1 MQRHPIRSGVADE
14 ETGVGHDVQSTSL
27 EEFAAEHGVA
37 LTRFA
42 FLLCGNRAGAD
53 DLVQD
58 TYLKLHQRFGE
69 RLTVAAPLAYARRT
83 LVNLHISAR
92 RRRAAGEVV
101 LAELPDTLA
110 TAAVD
115 HGAQD
120 EMWRLLAGLNERQ
133 RAVIVLRYYLDL
145 PDREIAT
152 LIGCREGTVRSL
164 ASRAV
169 AELRLHP
176 QLARTRGDRS

>member
-1 MQRHPIRSGVADE
+1 MQRHPIKSGVADE
-14 ETGVGHDVQSTSL
+14 ETGVADEVPGSGLDV
-27 EEFAAEHGVA
+27 FAEAHGVA

-42 FLLCGNRAGAD
+42 YLLCGNRAGAD

-69 RLTVAAPLAYARRT
+69 RLAVAAPLAYARRT
-83 LVNLHISAR
+83 LVNLHISQR
-92 RRRAAGEVV
+92 RRRAAGEIM
-101 LAELPDTLA
+101 LADLPDTLA
-110 TAAVD
+110 APAVD

-120 EMWRLLAGLNERQ
+120 EMWRLLAGLTERQ

-145 PDREIAT
+145 PDREIAAV
-152 LIGCREGTVRSL
+152 LGCREGTVRSL

-169 AELRLHP
+169 AELRQHP
-176 QLARTRGDRS
+176 HLARARGHQS